1 MPRRDLSRRLARV
14 AQELSALLAAA
25 LDDER
30 GAKDGGP
37 PLEQAILAA
46 LAKQEPLTGKQ
57 LASKTGYVYAR
68 YLRATLAGMVKRG
81 VLARDQEGYRRVV
94 TER

>member
-1 MPRRDLSRRLARV
+1 MSRKDLTRRLARV

-30 GAKDGGP
+30 DAKGGP
-37 PLEQAILAA
+37 PLEQAVLAA

-94 TER
+94 TAQ